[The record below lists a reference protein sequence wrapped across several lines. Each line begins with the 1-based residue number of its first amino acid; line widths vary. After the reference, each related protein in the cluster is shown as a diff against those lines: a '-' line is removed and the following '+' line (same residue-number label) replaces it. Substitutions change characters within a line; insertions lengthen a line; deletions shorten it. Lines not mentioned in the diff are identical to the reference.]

1 MRFGFSLFLV
11 SCQAKL
17 NANET
22 SFHSS
27 FPLGWKSPST
37 SSASSISLSSHLYV
51 IIPLKY
57 CYIPPTPVQNKI
69 KRGWGRFEPFNNIP
83 PRDINLI
90 LKTTNTPAPYM
101 QPHSSG
107 QSILSH
113 KRPDS
118 FRSLFPSTHQVE
130 LMSRRYN
137 ARPCSL
143 HQSFCAVQCIH
154 RRLGSLHH
162 RR

>member
-1 MRFGFSLFLV
+1 MRYQSY
-11 SCQAKL
+11 SK
-17 NANET
+17 
-22 SFHSS
+22 
-27 FPLGWKSPST
+27 K
-37 SSASSISLSSHLYV
+37 
-51 IIPLKY
+51 
-57 CYIPPTPVQNKI
+57 
-69 KRGWGRFEPFNNIP
+69 
-83 PRDINLI
+83 
-90 LKTTNTPAPYM
+90 KTLQPPYM
-101 QPHSSG
+101 QP

-118 FRSLFPSTHQVE
+118 FRSLFASTYKVE
-130 LMSRRYN
+130 LVSRRYN